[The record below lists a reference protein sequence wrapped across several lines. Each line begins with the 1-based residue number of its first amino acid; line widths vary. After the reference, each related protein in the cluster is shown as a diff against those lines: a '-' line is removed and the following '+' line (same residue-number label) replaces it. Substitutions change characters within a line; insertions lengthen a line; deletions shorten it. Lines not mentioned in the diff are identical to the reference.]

1 VLLAGRA
8 APAEP
13 YLEPQPLGLD
23 QLRVKGKPRP
33 VDQVSLDKLKA
44 ELATDLPTGY
54 EEMMRTVGPGLL
66 RNTVRVY
73 GPLSILR
80 DTKSWRERIAQY
92 WFWGDGPLL
101 SKQASQSSVRIADT
115 PGGDELV
122 YVPTAPETLLVLP
135 HEDEEVQLASKT
147 GLLAAL
153 TRLLRSDSGRLPSK
167 LPYEPEGDEAARKA

>member
-1 VLLAGRA
+1 VRVGGEDRKRRVEALVATFETTPKQTKEEASKAVLLAGRA

-101 SKQASQSSVRIADT
+101 SKQASQSSVRIAQRGAEAD
-115 PGGDELV
+115 
-122 YVPTAPETLLVLP
+122 
-135 HEDEEVQLASKT
+135 
-147 GLLAAL
+147 
-153 TRLLRSDSGRLPSK
+153 
-167 LPYEPEGDEAARKA
+167 PY